1 MLTHTE
7 FRHSA
12 APVRGFILIE
22 VLISIVILAI
32 GLLGLAKLQVS
43 TRQMQMESYQRAQA
57 VILLQDMVTRLS
69 INSKAATC
77 YALTDPATGK
87 PYLGVGGT
95 VPASCGTG
103 TTLQQVMAVQDMT
116 AWDNQLLGVAES
128 TAAGAS
134 VGAMIDAR
142 GCVSYDAANDIYV
155 VTVVW
160 RGLVQTA
167 APPAGLTCGINL
179 YGPDSQ
185 RRAVSAVVRVP
196 NLRPT

>member
-1 MLTHTE
+1 
-7 FRHSA
+7 
-12 APVRGFILIE
+12 
-22 VLISIVILAI
+22 
-32 GLLGLAKLQVS
+32 
-43 TRQMQMESYQRAQA
+43 
-57 VILLQDMVTRLS
+57 
-69 INSKAATC
+69 
-77 YALTDPATGK
+77 
-87 PYLGVGGT
+87 
-95 VPASCGTG
+95 
-103 TTLQQVMAVQDMT
+103 MAVQDMT